1 MAIHSVIRKGVRALC
16 VCLLAAAVSAVWP
29 LAAQAGSVSDT
40 MKSMGNALQTS
51 ARGARTAPPSDN
63 NKQHLQSNQMK
74 SAGAGHR

>member
-1 MAIHSVIRKGVRALC
+1 MAIHLVIRKGVRALC
-16 VCLLAAAVSAVWP
+16 VCLLAAVSAVWP

-40 MKSMGNALQTS
+40 MKSMGNALQAS